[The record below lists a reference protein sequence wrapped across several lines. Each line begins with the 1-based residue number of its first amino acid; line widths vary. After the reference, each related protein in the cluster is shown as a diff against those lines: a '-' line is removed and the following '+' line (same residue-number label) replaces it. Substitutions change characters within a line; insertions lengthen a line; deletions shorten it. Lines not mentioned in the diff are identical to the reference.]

1 MYSTSH
7 VDFNVLMRLALFI
20 ATLRIAGALE
30 KSTEV
35 MKSMQALIKIPEIQA
50 TMRDMSKEM
59 MKVETQAV
67 MCSSISPINLCL
79 VVLRINGYTHV
90 LTFNINAVPRLEI

>member
-1 MYSTSH
+1 MNSYS
-7 VDFNVLMRLALFI
+7 FAFI

-35 MKSMQALIKIPEIQA
+35 MKSMQALVKMPEIQA

-59 MKVETQAV
+59 MKVT
-67 MCSSISPINLCL
+67 
-79 VVLRINGYTHV
+79 T
-90 LTFNINAVPRLEI
+90 

>member
-1 MYSTSH
+1 MIFTKNEAQCIGILILPQYLRTIINSSFT
-7 VDFNVLMRLALFI
+7 FI

-35 MKSMQALIKIPEIQA
+35 MKSMQALVKMPEIQA

-59 MKVETQAV
+59 MKVT
-67 MCSSISPINLCL
+67 
-79 VVLRINGYTHV
+79 T
-90 LTFNINAVPRLEI
+90 

>member
-1 MYSTSH
+1 M
-7 VDFNVLMRLALFI
+7 FFCFI

-35 MKSMQALIKIPEIQA
+35 MKSMQALVKMPEIQA

-59 MKVETQAV
+59 MKVT
-67 MCSSISPINLCL
+67 
-79 VVLRINGYTHV
+79 T
-90 LTFNINAVPRLEI
+90 

>member
-1 MYSTSH
+1 M
-7 VDFNVLMRLALFI
+7 FFCFI

-35 MKSMQALIKIPEIQA
+35 MKSMQALVKMPEIQA

-59 MKVETQAV
+59 MKVTTWSFFTWLFTEWILSHFSAINVTLKKTQ
-67 MCSSISPINLCL
+67 
-79 VVLRINGYTHV
+79 
-90 LTFNINAVPRLEI
+90 